1 MYLCNECGQALSSA
15 DITYKRIW
23 TWRTRYSTNL
33 GGLGTGIGE
42 GNEGVQCGRGKR
54 CLAAEDKE
62 VEIDC
67 GASESPPSAST
78 PHRTGTPRDRT
89 EREDSS
95 SDGSDYAGTL
105 REEKAG
111 YLRQEMEGIGGV
123 LKKKIRKRERV
134 GKTVREYEDER
145 EKAEYLGREMR
156 GESRSWCGWC
166 ERVIPGMRDIAV
178 EGSL

>member
-1 MYLCNECGQALSSA
+1 MYLCNGCGQALSIA

-42 GNEGVQCGRGKR
+42 GSEGVQCGRGKR

-67 GASESPPSAST
+67 GASESPPPAPT
-78 PHRTGTPRDRT
+78 PHRTPASPVRT
-89 EREDSS
+89 DTEDLT
-95 SDGSDYAGTL
+95 SDASDYVGNF

-123 LKKKIRKRERV
+123 LKKKIKKRERV

-145 EKAEYLGREMR
+145 EKAKYLGREMR
-156 GESRSWCGWC
+156 GENRSWCGWC
-166 ERVIPGMRDIAV
+166 ERVIPGMRDKALD
-178 EGSL
+178 ST